1 VHNTAEAAALEPP
14 PVSALALRVI
24 PAAIELEDTVD
35 AITAVSSAVDAGGER
50 AALIDDVRRRLE
62 DLDKTAVAL
71 R

>member
-1 VHNTAEAAALEPP
+1 
-14 PVSALALRVI
+14 
-24 PAAIELEDTVD
+24 VD